1 MCTAITW
8 NTTEHYFGRTLDYT
22 RSFGEEIVVTPRNY
36 PFYFRHMG
44 ERKTH
49 FAMIGTAF
57 VSNGYPLYYDAVNEK
72 GLCMAGLNF
81 PGNAVYLDPV
91 SGKENVAQFELLPWI
106 LGQCDSVDAA
116 KEHLRR
122 LHITSDNFAE
132 GLPAA
137 ELHWIIA
144 DSHQA
149 VTVEAVREGLHIYEN
164 PVGVLT
170 NNPPF
175 PMQMFALNN
184 YMHLTPEEPQNHL
197 AKELPLCPY
206 SLGLGALGL
215 PGDLSSQSRFVRAA
229 FTKLNATAGST
240 EEENV
245 NQFFHILGTVQ
256 QTEGCCR
263 TVDGDCEKTIYTSCC
278 NADKG
283 IYYYTTYGCHQITA
297 VQLRQTELD
306 AEELSRW
313 SMQHAENIYYI

>member
-1 MCTAITW
+1 
-8 NTTEHYFGRTLDYT
+8 
-22 RSFGEEIVVTPRNY
+22 
-36 PFYFRHMG
+36 
-44 ERKTH
+44 
-49 FAMIGTAF
+49 MIGTAL

-106 LGQCDSVDAA
+106 LGQCDSVNAA
-116 KEHLRR
+116 KERLRR

-132 GLPAA
+132 GLPSA

-197 AKELPLCPY
+197 AKDLPLRPY

-245 NQFFHILGTVQ
+245 NQFFHILELSSRRRAAAGPR
-256 QTEGCCR
+256 TETAKRPSIRPAATR
-263 TVDGDCEKTIYTSCC
+263 TKESTTTPPMAVIRLPQCSCARQNWTQKSYHAGPCSTQKYLLYIEEKIFIPEKMRSRPRP
-278 NADKG
+278 
-283 IYYYTTYGCHQITA
+283 ITA
-297 VQLRQTELD
+297 REWLL
-306 AEELSRW
+306 L
-313 SMQHAENIYYI
+313 